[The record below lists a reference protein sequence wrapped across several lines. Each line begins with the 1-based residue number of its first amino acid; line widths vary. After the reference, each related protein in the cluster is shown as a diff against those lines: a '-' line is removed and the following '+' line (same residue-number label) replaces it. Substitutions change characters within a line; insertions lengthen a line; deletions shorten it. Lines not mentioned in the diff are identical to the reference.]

1 MRARLRKVGAVAV
14 GAVLGLCLWTSSAA
28 AQASAASAEP
38 DGAALYRQNCKS
50 CHGAKGVP
58 PARMVTLYPT
68 LKTLADSAEQA
79 RLTEQAIIAVLQH
92 GKGKDMKPFTDKL
105 SAAEMAAVAKFV
117 KSLASAPTGP

>member
-1 MRARLRKVGAVAV
+1 VGAVAV
-14 GAVLGLCLWTSSAA
+14 GAVLGLCLWASSAA
-28 AQASAASAEP
+28 AQASAASEP

-58 PARMVTLYPT
+58 PARMVTVYPT